1 MFIILKTDF
10 FQLWFL
16 FKSDLLISIVEKYIG
31 ISIINY
37 FKPIKTTI
45 SSTLLIKGDVVNRT
59 LPSLNEVSIEITVTV
74 PLV

>member
-31 ISIINY
+31 INIINY